1 MISGGSSSS
10 RSLDLLQ
17 GVLGK
22 IYSRIVLRPPCSAAG
37 EWGKAVAI
45 KRQAVHRMGDGQA
58 SSPPASPHK
67 VRGRLRRRDCESS
80 SSDDSSFEDE
90 AEGQIAES
98 AERPQTRPGQSQAG
112 ALHVA
117 GAGPAVKEF
126 YVDDEVDVQIAGNWL
141 PAVVVAKSGSG
152 RHAEYTCRTKEL
164 NEKKSRNRFF
174 VYDVVKT
181 HTFTA
186 MEVRASS
193 IGDWLRH
200 VQIHPLEVGDRVIAQ
215 WRYPEAGR
223 DWYPGIIRRVN
234 PDSEVP
240 FGATV

>member
-1 MISGGSSSS
+1 MISGLRGRAPRELSEQFWLEFQSES
-10 RSLDLLQ
+10 R
-17 GVLGK
+17 
-22 IYSRIVLRPPCSAAG
+22 
-37 EWGKAVAI
+37 KAVA
-45 KRQAVHRMGDGQA
+45 KQWQAVHRMGDGRA
-58 SSPPASPHK
+58 SSPPVSPHQ

-126 YVDDEVDVQIAGNWL
+126 YVDDEVDVQIAGNWF

-164 NEKKSRNRFF
+164 NEKKSRNRLVGFL
-174 VYDVVKT
+174 
-181 HTFTA
+181 TFS
-186 MEVRASS
+186 R
-193 IGDWLRH
+193 
-200 VQIHPLEVGDRVIAQ
+200 
-215 WRYPEAGR
+215 
-223 DWYPGIIRRVN
+223 
-234 PDSEVP
+234 
-240 FGATV
+240 

>member
-1 MISGGSSSS
+1 
-10 RSLDLLQ
+10 
-17 GVLGK
+17 
-22 IYSRIVLRPPCSAAG
+22 
-37 EWGKAVAI
+37 
-45 KRQAVHRMGDGQA
+45 
-58 SSPPASPHK
+58 
-67 VRGRLRRRDCESS
+67 
-80 SSDDSSFEDE
+80 
-90 AEGQIAES
+90 
-98 AERPQTRPGQSQAG
+98 
-112 ALHVA
+112 VA

-126 YVDDEVDVQIAGNWL
+126 YVDDEVDVQIAGNWF

-164 NEKKSRNRFF
+164 NEKKSRNRLF

-181 HTFTA
+181 QTFTA

-200 VQIHPLEVGDRVIAQ
+200 VQIHPPEVGDRVIAQ

-223 DWYPGIIRRVN
+223 DWYPGIIKRVN
-234 PDSEVP
+234 PDSGVP